1 VPAGKFKNIS
11 FFASFKSLKKGV
23 GSELDPV
30 SDPDPLLRGLDPDP
44 NQVCH
49 GSPTPMFGFA
59 VIQIGGS
66 AFRFAPGR
74 EASAR
79 ARKSIIE
86 V

>member
-1 VPAGKFKNIS
+1 M
-11 FFASFKSLKKGV
+11 
-23 GSELDPV
+23 DPG

-44 NQVCH
+44 HQICH
-49 GSPTPMFGFA
+49 GSPTSMFGFA

-66 AFRFAPGR
+66 AFRCAPGL

-79 ARKSIIE
+79 VRKSIIE